1 MCPTRILKAVSALL
15 IAAACLFPN
24 AAPGANHP
32 KPSPVYPP
40 NAARMVNKS
49 IGTGYRQSHENHMMR
64 RKNEARVLSK
74 TKAKNMPSRIQLT
87 PRVIVQSAPTGKT
100 ARKPL
105 PVTSAKR
112 MATTQVTPT
121 KLSKIKNAVPRR
133 YIRPGYHLPK

>member
-1 MCPTRILKAVSALL
+1 MCSIRNLKTVGALL
-15 IAAACLFPN
+15 IATACLFPN
-24 AAPGANHP
+24 AAPGANLP
-32 KPSPVYPP
+32 NGGRT
-40 NAARMVNKS
+40 NAARVK
-49 IGTGYRQSHENHMMR
+49 
-64 RKNEARVLSK
+64 SK
-74 TKAKNMPSRIQLT
+74 TKTKNLPSRIQLT

>member
-1 MCPTRILKAVSALL
+1 MCPTRLLKAVSALL
-15 IAAACLFPN
+15 IAAACLSPN
-24 AAPGANHP
+24 AAPGAKLP
-32 KPSPVYPP
+32 KGGLT
-40 NAARMVNKS
+40 NAALVQSTSN
-49 IGTGYRQSHENHMMR
+49 GYRDSHEEFAMR